1 MVLFTGLLITLFIAI
16 VVIAITA
23 LIGGA
28 GLIVLFSDVIV
39 CVAIIVW
46 IVKRLVKRNR
56 KRGS

>member
-1 MVLFTGLLITLFIAI
+1 MVLFTGLLITLFITI